1 MNFFF
6 VSLGCDKNLVDS
18 EYMIGMLQAA
28 GYRMVSDE
36 TLADIIIVNSCCF
49 IGDAK
54 EESINTIIEL
64 GRYKTEGR
72 LKALVVA
79 GCLSQRYQQ
88 EMAQELPEVD
98 AILGTNAY
106 AHIVEAVETALRGR
120 SFTHIDNLCALPK
133 PGMKRALSTGLQ
145 RYAYLKIADG
155 CNKRCTYCVIPSV
168 RGDYRSVPIEE
179 LTASARELAGRGCRE
194 LILVAQETTLYGIDL
209 YGEKSLHR
217 LLDELNRIPELEWI
231 RIMYCYPEEIYDDL
245 LLSIKRNEKVCH
257 YLDLPIQHANS
268 GLLRKMGRKTT
279 REELVKNIA
288 HIRDVIPD
296 IVLRTTV
303 ICGFPGETQS
313 QHEELLSFID
323 EMEFDRL
330 GAFPYSAEEGTLA
343 ARMLGQIAPE
353 QMELWRDEV
362 MELQQEVSADK
373 NELLKGSELSVFI
386 EGRVVEEANL
396 YVGRTYRDA
405 PDVDGAVYI
414 RTENEL
420 MTGDFVRVKITG
432 AYEYDLIGEII

>member
-36 TLADIIIVNSCCF
+36 TLADVIIVNSCCF

-72 LKALVVA
+72 LKALIVA
-79 GCLSQRYQQ
+79 GCLSQRYQK

-106 AHIVEAVETALRGR
+106 AHIVEAVETALQGHF
-120 SFTHIDNLCALPK
+120 FTNTDNLCALPK
-133 PGMKRALSTGLQ
+133 PGMERALSTGLQ

-179 LTASARELAGRGCRE
+179 LTASARELADRGCRE

-217 LLDELNRIPELEWI
+217 LLDALNRIPGLEWI

-245 LLSIKRNEKVCH
+245 LLAMKRNEKVCH

-279 REELVKNIA
+279 KEELVKNIS
-288 HIRDVIPD
+288 HIREVIPD

-343 ARMLGQIAPE
+343 AGMPGQIAPE

-386 EGRVVEEANL
+386 EGRAVEETNL

-414 RTENEL
+414 RTDDEL

-432 AYEYDLIGEII
+432 AYEYDLIGEMI